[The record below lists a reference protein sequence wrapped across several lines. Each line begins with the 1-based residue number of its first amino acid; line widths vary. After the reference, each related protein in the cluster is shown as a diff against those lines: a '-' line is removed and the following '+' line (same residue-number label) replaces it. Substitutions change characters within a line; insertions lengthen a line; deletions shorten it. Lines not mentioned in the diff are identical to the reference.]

1 MDRSW
6 LVCAYG
12 GWPRPRLYNYGGN
25 TVSIADI
32 RERYEKIYIL
42 ADNDMHKLLSTMKA
56 DIDYL
61 LQVAEDCLIDVKDVE
76 QMTARQ
82 IAAEIIKHYELEVKH
97 ES

>member
-1 MDRSW
+1 M
-6 LVCAYG
+6 
-12 GWPRPRLYNYGGN
+12 
-25 TVSIADI
+25 SIADI